1 MNFPEKSVIHT
12 KSTYDGHKVIDSINY
27 QNNKGKSETVK
38 FETNMDGERVP
49 KVSRSIDGDYKYP
62 NAKVSN
68 SMW

>member
-12 KSTYDGHKVIDSINY
+12 KNTYDGDKVIESVTY
-27 QNNKGKSETVK
+27 PNNKNKTEKVK